1 MSLRILHN
9 QTIARS
15 IVWYLVSQGKIRILA
30 QIFFNSLLWY
40 SFENINKGKTC
51 NIWLYKILEKSNITK
66 TKNTLKYHERTKK
79 VNVLHLIFLHLCN
92 QIMPYCNAI
101 CWVYEYFDRIIN
113 SQYIISPLGGSCYLT
128 KHQIWCQR

>member
-15 IVWYLVSQGKIRILA
+15 IVWYPVSQGKIRILA

-40 SFENINKGKTC
+40 SFENIYVLIKLLFFICSNENKLILTWPQTC
-51 NIWLYKILEKSNITK
+51 NIWLYKIMEKSNITK

-113 SQYIISPLGGSCYLT
+113 S
-128 KHQIWCQR
+128 